1 MDWKRRLILVWIA
14 ASLIWIAYTFRYFIE
29 PELDYTAWTVFGIV
43 EAAGLLLG
51 LPLAALGAGIAIRWL
66 LQANE
71 NDPRS

>member
-1 MDWKRRLILVWIA
+1 MGWKRRLVRIWIA
-14 ASLIWIAYTFRYFIE
+14 ASLIWIAYAFRFFIE
-29 PELDYTAWTVFGIV
+29 PELEYTAWTALGIV

-51 LPLAALGAGIAIRWL
+51 LPLAALGAGIAIRSL

>member
-1 MDWKRRLILVWIA
+1 MGWKRRLVRIWIA
-14 ASLIWIAYTFRYFIE
+14 ASLIWIAYAFRFFIE
-29 PELDYTAWTVFGIV
+29 PELEYTVWIALGIV

-51 LPLAALGAGIAIRWL
+51 LPLAALGAGIAIRSL